1 MIDHTYRC
9 IFIHQRKVAG
19 ASIISSF
26 GLTTADENWHLFNNG
41 VLSPE
46 WRKRS
51 PEERDYFVFSA
62 VRNPFDRAVSGWQY
76 LKALQKRTLKA
87 ALEKPPRRGHDFR
100 HFTRPQIA
108 ILKDRKTGKLVT
120 DDLIRFETCQE
131 DFDRI
136 CDRIG
141 MPRRTLER
149 HHFNETRTRDYRRYY
164 DDETRALVSTMFR
177 DDLETFGYTF

>member
-1 MIDHTYRC
+1 MIDHAYRC
-9 IFIHQRKVAG
+9 IFIHQRKAAG

-26 GLTTADENWHLFNNG
+26 GLTTADANWHLYNSG

-46 WRKRS
+46 WRKRT
-51 PEERDYFVFSA
+51 PAERRYFVFSV
-62 VRNPFDRAVSGWQY
+62 VRNPYDRVISGWQY
-76 LKALQKRTLKA
+76 LEALRDRSLKA
-87 ALEKPPRRGHDFR
+87 ALEKPPRRGHDYR

-108 ILKDRKTGKLVT
+108 LLRNRRTGKLVT

-141 MPRRTLER
+141 KPRRALGW
-149 HHFNETRTRDYRRYY
+149 HHLNEARDRDYRRYY

-177 DDLETFGYTF
+177 EDIETFGYSF